1 MMHRPGIAS
10 VSGDT
15 VILDGTTMEELE
27 RYHLKTLRY
36 VLIQVNADVAAHEA
50 RERVK
55 AEREAQLRLE
65 HEESVRDIA
74 SRLKFD

>member
-1 MMHRPGIAS
+1 
-10 VSGDT
+10 
-15 VILDGTTMEELE
+15 MEELE
-27 RYHLKTLRY
+27 RYHLKTLRH